1 MWWLTLWRKFFAREK
16 EERKK
21 KRGNIIISGIFFA
34 LPDLPI
40 YGVLDDDG
48 SVATWRTES
57 ALFIYSTFL
66 LQSSWGEV
74 RVPYCSVLCFGV

>member
-1 MWWLTLWRKFFAREK
+1 MAKFLREGK
-16 EERKK
+16 RRKK
-21 KRGNIIISGIFFA
+21 KKEGEYHHFRGFFA

-57 ALFIYSTFL
+57 ALLIYSTF
-66 LQSSWGEV
+66 SSMISG
-74 RVPYCSVLCFGV
+74 GK

>member
-1 MWWLTLWRKFFAREK
+1 MAKIFCERERG
-16 EERKK
+16 EEKK
-21 KRGNIIISGIFFA
+21 KEGEYHHFRDFFA

-66 LQSSWGEV
+66 LQNSWGEV